1 MSNAYYQN
9 TGFPTYGSQASS
21 SVMRAELVKIQAA
34 FDKLPAPAGFAY
46 ALVQVKGDESGLTAT
61 GVLVDAAGKMIL
73 PAGIAVSS
81 GGAVIVG
88 PAEVSGDTTL
98 ANVTIN
104 GTLNMNAGTVG
115 TITGLSEP
123 VLDSDAATK
132 GYVVAAINALVDSA
146 PGTLDTLNEIAAAL
160 GDDPNLAATLNA
172 EIATKLPKAGGA
184 MSGQIDMAGN
194 KITGLAA
201 PASGTDAVRLQYVTD
216 LFGSTASAAASA
228 QVATTQAGIAT
239 AQAGIA
245 TTKAQEA
252 ADSAAQAAAAAP
264 VQSVAGKTGHV
275 ALTKADVGLANVDN
289 TSDLNKPVSTAVQA
303 KFDALPAP
311 TAFASAAENAAG
323 TIQNKAVD
331 PLGIREAF
339 NATGS
344 APVYACR
351 AWVNFNGASAAI
363 RASGNVSSITDNGIG
378 DYTINFTT
386 AMPDANYSVSGGA
399 GPGAASDDSIFHP
412 FQGATPTVS
421 AMRCQTRTSSGVL
434 VDYQYVSANFFR

>member
-34 FDKLPAPAGFAY
+34 FDKLPAPTGFAY

-61 GVLVDAAGKMIL
+61 GILVDAAGKMIL

-123 VLDSDAATK
+123 VIDSDAATK

-172 EIATKLPKAGGA
+172 EIATKLPKAGGT

-216 LFGSTASAAASA
+216 LYGSTASAAASA

-239 AQAGIA
+239 TQAGIA

-275 ALTKADVGLANVDN
+275 ALTKADVGLANVEN
-289 TSDLNKPVSTAVQA
+289 TSDANKPVSTAQQA
-303 KFDALPAP
+303 AIDASRVTLIDSYTSTSLTEAP
-311 TAFASAAENAAG
+311 TANALKAGVDAAVAVANSRAPAVHTHNYVPVDSNRGVGCFAYLKVSYFGGVAAGESLAGMYLGHPDGSTAAG
-323 TIQNKAVD
+323 TWRPQCFVGNQ
-331 PLGIREAF
+331 
-339 NATGS
+339 
-344 APVYACR
+344 
-351 AWVNFNGASAAI
+351 ASA
-363 RASGNVSSITDNGIG
+363 
-378 DYTINFTT
+378 
-386 AMPDANYSVSGGA
+386 
-399 GPGAASDDSIFHP
+399 IF
-412 FQGATPTVS
+412 QRIA
-421 AMRCQTRTSSGVL
+421 
-434 VDYQYVSANFFR
+434 